1 MPEQNHKRIR
11 VLLIDDDE
19 DMEIIIGALLAD
31 VTRTSF
37 KLDWCDT
44 YDKGLNVLQ
53 EDTHDVC
60 LLDYRLGERNG
71 VQLLQES
78 ILGELT
84 LPVIFLTGQDHGDLD
99 IQALK
104 AGAADYL
111 EKGNLNSSLLDRS
124 IRYSIEQ
131 KRVQKEL
138 IRLAKFDSLT
148 ELANRSLFMDVLRN
162 ALARA
167 DRYQWRVAIL
177 FLDIDHFKNVNDSLG
192 HEVGDELL
200 KSFTYRLQTTMRKG
214 DLIARFGGDEFA
226 ILLENVTHD
235 SDAALAAQK
244 ILDEMDAPHTLG
256 EHSVLAR
263 PSIGIVT
270 YPNIA
275 SDPESIIK
283 AADTAMYEA
292 KKRGRFNYQF
302 FAKEMQDKAV
312 QRTRFEADLSYAI
325 ERDELL
331 LHYQPQINSITGDVV
346 AVETLIRWQHPK
358 RGLLLPNKFIDIA
371 EECGLIYSIGEWVIR
386 QACQQCIQWCAKDN
400 IEGITIATNLSAQQ
414 LMRSDIV
421 KTIIN
426 IINLTNMEPG
436 KLELELTETAIMSD
450 PANAKKIL
458 SSIRGL
464 GIKIAVDDFG
474 TGYSSLK
481 YLAEL
486 PINTLKIDRT
496 FVKHCPKDIRQNA
509 IIITTIALA
518 HNLGIKV
525 VAEGVETRAQVDF
538 LRQHECDILQGY
550 YFSKPLPNEELITY
564 IKESK
569 LRGWVKRGRTRF
581 LGT

>member
-1 MPEQNHKRIR
+1 MPDPNHKRIR

-19 DMEIIIGALLAD
+19 DMEVIISALLTE
-31 VTRTSF
+31 VVRTSF
-37 KLDWCDT
+37 KLEWCDT
-44 YDKGLNVLQ
+44 YDKGLTMLQ
-53 EDTHDVC
+53 EDSHDVC

-78 ILGELT
+78 ILGELS

-111 EKGNLNSSLLDRS
+111 EKGDLNSSLLDRS

-131 KRVQKEL
+131 KRIQKEL

-148 ELANRSLFMDVLRN
+148 ELANRSLFMDVLKN
-162 ALARA
+162 SIARA
-167 DRYQWRVAIL
+167 DRYNWNVAIL

-192 HEVGDELL
+192 HEIGDKLL
-200 KSFTYRLQTTMRKG
+200 ISFTKRLQFTMRSS
-214 DLIARFGGDEFA
+214 DMIARFGGDEFA
-226 ILLENVTHD
+226 ILLENVAHD

-244 ILDEMDAPHTLG
+244 ILDEMDAPHMLG
-256 EHSVLAR
+256 EHSVHAR

-292 KKRGRFNYQF
+292 KKRGRYNYQF

-325 ERDELL
+325 ERKELL
-331 LHYQPQINSITGDVV
+331 LHYQPLINSFTGEVV

-358 RGLLLPNKFIDIA
+358 RGLLLPGEFIDIA
-371 EECGLIYSIGEWVIR
+371 EECGLIYSIGEWVLR
-386 QACQQCIQWCAKDN
+386 QACQQNVKWCSKDN
-400 IEGITIATNLSAQQ
+400 IEGITITINLSAQQ

-421 KTIIN
+421 KTIIH
-426 IINLTNMEPG
+426 IINMTNMQPG
-436 KLELELTETAIMSD
+436 KLELELTETAIMGD
-450 PANAKKIL
+450 PQNAKKIL

-481 YLAEL
+481 YLADL

-509 IIITTIALA
+509 IINTTIALA
-518 HNLGIKV
+518 HNLGFKV
-525 VAEGVETRAQVDF
+525 VAEGVENKAQVNF
-538 LRQHECDILQGY
+538 LRKYECDMLQGY
-550 YFSKPLPNEELITY
+550 YFSKPLTNKELIPY
-564 IKESK
+564 IKNRNFAGKEKS
-569 LRGWVKRGRTRF
+569 RYWR
-581 LGT
+581 